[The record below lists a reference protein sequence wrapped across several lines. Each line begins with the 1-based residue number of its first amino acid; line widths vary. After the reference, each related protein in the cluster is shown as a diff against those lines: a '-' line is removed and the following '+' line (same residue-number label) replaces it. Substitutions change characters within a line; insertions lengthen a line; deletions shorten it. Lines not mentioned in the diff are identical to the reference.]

1 VLRDRNTKGELRIA
15 LDEGLLSAAPGAPV
29 GLSLIGAIDVTP
41 IAIGVETA
49 TLQEL
54 ANPKLA
60 FPFMLTVG
68 AADSALRLTGRV
80 ARPAGRGDIELAL
93 DASGARFSDLD
104 HIVHTSLPP
113 WGPWSAAGKFRM
125 SQGGYRVDDLRLQVG
140 ASELTGRGTL
150 DTSSGRPRLDVAL
163 AAPSLQLDDFR
174 FGEWSPVPKRTAVE
188 AKPRGEGGA
197 KVAEKVDRL
206 LGRET
211 LQRQD
216 ATLSVDVGQVL
227 SGRDR
232 LGDGH
237 LEAKLANG
245 IATLGPV
252 QVKLPGGD
260 ARLSLVYEPA
270 DGDVRMRLRML
281 VDHLDY
287 GVLARRI
294 DPASDQRGIVS
305 LRVEVDSRAAYPS
318 EMLRHGN
325 GRIDFALWPQDLKAG
340 VFDLW
345 AVSLLEALL
354 PKMDPSS
361 ASKVNCA
368 IGRFALADG
377 KLNERTLLID
387 TSRIRVT
394 GKGEADFGAETL
406 HFRFEPRPKTPEFLS
421 LAIPVEATGSF
432 SDYHIGIAAGDVVGG
447 IARLATS
454 VIAVPFE
461 RLFGENLPA
470 NGEDV
475 CSKPEL
481 FSGQ

>member
-1 VLRDRNTKGELRIA
+1 
-15 LDEGLLSAAPGAPV
+15 
-29 GLSLIGAIDVTP
+29 
-41 IAIGVETA
+41 
-49 TLQEL
+49 
-54 ANPKLA
+54 
-60 FPFMLTVG
+60 
-68 AADSALRLTGRV
+68 
-80 ARPAGRGDIELAL
+80 
-93 DASGARFSDLD
+93 
-104 HIVHTSLPP
+104 
-113 WGPWSAAGKFRM
+113 
-125 SQGGYRVDDLRLQVG
+125 
-140 ASELTGRGTL
+140 
-150 DTSSGRPRLDVAL
+150 
-163 AAPSLQLDDFR
+163 
-174 FGEWSPVPKRTAVE
+174 
-188 AKPRGEGGA
+188 
-197 KVAEKVDRL
+197 
-206 LGRET
+206 
-211 LQRQD
+211 
-216 ATLSVDVGQVL
+216 
-227 SGRDR
+227 
-232 LGDGH
+232 
-237 LEAKLANG
+237 
-245 IATLGPV
+245 
-252 QVKLPGGD
+252 
-260 ARLSLVYEPA
+260 
-270 DGDVRMRLRML
+270 
-281 VDHLDY
+281 
-287 GVLARRI
+287 
-294 DPASDQRGIVS
+294 
-305 LRVEVDSRAAYPS
+305 
-318 EMLRHGN
+318 MLRHGN

-394 GKGEADFGAETL
+394 GQGSADFGAETL